1 MVWCVIS
8 FSIPLS
14 HPSSSCCS
22 FFLPRSYKSTSI
34 HWQESKEEQ
43 QFGRYYCSR
52 VVVTIVIIVI
62 KIVMRQHHRYRNCDR
77 GCLSPASKSRS
88 MNGI

>member
-1 MVWCVIS
+1 MATPFHNLYSDWIQFNDMEQCMES
-8 FSIPLS
+8 E
-14 HPSSSCCS
+14 
-22 FFLPRSYKSTSI
+22 Y
-34 HWQESKEEQ
+34 ESKEEQ